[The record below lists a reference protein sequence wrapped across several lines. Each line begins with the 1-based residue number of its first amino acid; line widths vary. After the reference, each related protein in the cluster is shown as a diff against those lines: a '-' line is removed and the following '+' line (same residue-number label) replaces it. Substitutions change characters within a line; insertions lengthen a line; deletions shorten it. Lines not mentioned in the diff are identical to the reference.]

1 MMIKC
6 QKCGFEN
13 QLGAIFCRQCGGKL
27 DLEELRPDV
36 KDKKKQGCFKFGCK
50 IFVIMFLLSIS
61 ALVFVLFFPMSYTEY
76 APMAEKEKTEF
87 DKKMKNVK
95 ATLEGKNKMRFY
107 SFTPAEMSELLKD
120 FGKEYL
126 PDFKMDDIVIE
137 VRDGKPVLILQQ
149 KFWGVLRFRSEL
161 SGNFGIEKGE
171 DGKNIFDPTIEHLK
185 FGNVPTLSFSDWK
198 IMENVD
204 PDSKQLI
211 MNIIDMVEKFEISE
225 EGNFDIVLKK
235 PGRAAKENKK

>member
-27 DLEELRPDV
+27 DLEELRPEV

-50 IFVIMFLLSIS
+50 IFVVMFLLSIS

-76 APMAEKEKTEF
+76 APMAEKEKTAL
-87 DKKMKNVK
+87 DKKMKDVK

-171 DGKNIFDPTIEHLK
+171 DGKNTFDPTIENLK

-198 IMENVD
+198 IMEKVD

-211 MNIIDMVEKFEISE
+211 MNIIDKVEKFEINE
-225 EGNFDIVLKK
+225 DGNFDILLKK